1 MITLTMAIL
10 SSSVIFVIFKLF
22 ERFKVDV
29 FQAIVFNYF
38 TAFILGVGLYG
49 HEWNPVVMQHSGWM
63 LYAAIS
69 AMLFISLFFLM
80 GKSAQRNGV
89 ALTSTAVKMSM
100 AMSMLLMIVC
110 YGEQVSLLKVF
121 GILMAFLGV
130 YLVSFN
136 KEGSASEQGA
146 HWMLIVLFVGSGL
159 LDFLLNFVQKSML
172 GVLTPSLFSAV
183 GLGLAGL
190 MGSVIL
196 LWNTLRGRTRFAW
209 KNLLAGVILGIP
221 NYFSIY
227 LLISAYR
234 DTGWSDSTVLAV
246 NNVSVVVL
254 SALTGFLLFK
264 ESAGWKKV
272 SGLVFSVAAI
282 IVLYFAG
289 IG

>member
-1 MITLTMAIL
+1 
-10 SSSVIFVIFKLF
+10 
-22 ERFKVDV
+22 
-29 FQAIVFNYF
+29 
-38 TAFILGVGLYG
+38 
-49 HEWNPVVMQHSGWM
+49 
-63 LYAAIS
+63 
-69 AMLFISLFFLM
+69 
-80 GKSAQRNGV
+80 
-89 ALTSTAVKMSM
+89 
-100 AMSMLLMIVC
+100 
-110 YGEQVSLLKVF
+110 
-121 GILMAFLGV
+121 
-130 YLVSFN
+130 VSFN

-172 GVLTPSLFSAV
+172 GALTPSLFSAF